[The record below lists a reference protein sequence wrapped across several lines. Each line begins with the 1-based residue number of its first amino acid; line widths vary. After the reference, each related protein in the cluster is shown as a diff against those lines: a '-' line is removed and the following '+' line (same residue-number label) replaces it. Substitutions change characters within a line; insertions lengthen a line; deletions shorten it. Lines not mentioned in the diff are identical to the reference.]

1 MKKIGIIGAGR
12 FGMSMAQALSE
23 SGVEVVLMDRNGSLV
38 QSASSI
44 VTHAVQGDATN
55 ARALEE
61 SGIGECDVA
70 VVAIGSNIEASTLA
84 TANCKDLG
92 VNEVIAKAT
101 SDLHGKIL
109 KKIGADQVIFP
120 DREAVGAGADQVIF
134 PDRDSAHRLARSIID
149 HGAFDLLELSEGC
162 SIAEINVPESCVD
175 KTLAETDL
183 RKKTGV
189 TVLCIRRPAANPKKP
204 RELLIPTPTEKI
216 LASDRLIVFGSTK
229 QIDDLSFEKK

>member
-61 SGIGECDVA
+61 AGIGECDVA

-84 TANCKDLG
+84 TANCKEIG

-109 KKIGADQVIFP
+109 KKI
-120 DREAVGAGADQVIF
+120 GADQVIF

-162 SIAEINVPESCVD
+162 SIAEIEVPESCVD
-175 KTLAETDL
+175 KTLA
-183 RKKTGV
+183 KKTGV

-216 LASDRLIVFGSTK
+216 LAGDRLIVFGSTK

>member
-61 SGIGECDVA
+61 AGIGECDVA

-84 TANCKDLG
+84 TANCKEIG

-109 KKIGADQVIFP
+109 KKI
-120 DREAVGAGADQVIF
+120 GADQVIF

-162 SIAEINVPESCVD
+162 SIAEIDVPESCVD

>member
-120 DREAVGAGADQVIF
+120 DRE
-134 PDRDSAHRLARSIID
+134 SAHRLARSIID

-162 SIAEINVPESCVD
+162 SIAEINVPDSCVD
-175 KTLAETDL
+175 KTLAEMDL
-183 RKKTGV
+183 RKRTGV
-189 TVLCIRRPAANPKKP
+189 TVLCIRRPDAKPKKP
-204 RELLIPTPTEKI
+204 REILIPSPMEKI
-216 LASDRLIVFGSTK
+216 LAGDRLIVFGSTK
-229 QIDDLSFEKK
+229 QIDDLSFEK

>member
-61 SGIGECDVA
+61 AGIGECDVA

-84 TANCKDLG
+84 TANCKEIG

-109 KKIGADQVIFP
+109 KKI
-120 DREAVGAGADQVIF
+120 GADQVIF

-162 SIAEINVPESCVD
+162 SIAEIDVPESCVD

-216 LASDRLIVFGSTK
+216 LASDRLRVFGSTK